1 MAANA
6 NLHKERIDTLLAIRV
21 YHLDP
26 SNARDMDN
34 TCTAEVMQCLVRYA
48 LRPSFSNPIFAVA
61 IKLAREK
68 IAQLEFSVNK
78 HLDIVTKHNVDFD
91 VDRAAK
97 PFTTESFKTLSTGF
111 KKRPKQR
118 INLRFLRRSVKGT
131 KEKGKKLIGSLPSD
145 SSPISE
151 EEEQET
157 ASILVKRKRTSP
169 TSRAKSSSAPQ
180 ISSAPTTVATLP
192 STVLV
197 SGLAPSPDEDDH
209 VTIKRLKIQHSQGSG
224 LHVPTSLTP
233 IQPPIPV
240 QPAIPA

>member
-34 TCTAEVMQCLVRYA
+34 TCTTEVMQCLVRYA
-48 LRPSFSNPIFAVA
+48 LRPSFSNPVFAVA

-131 KEKGKKLIGSLPSD
+131 KEKERSLLDPFLLIAHLFLRRKSRRLHLYWSREKEQAQQVELKVLMLLR
-145 SSPISE
+145 SPPPLQRLQLS
-151 EEEQET
+151 Q
-157 ASILVKRKRTSP
+157 
-169 TSRAKSSSAPQ
+169 
-180 ISSAPTTVATLP
+180 
-192 STVLV
+192 VLY
-197 SGLAPSPDEDDH
+197 
-209 VTIKRLKIQHSQGSG
+209 
-224 LHVPTSLTP
+224 
-233 IQPPIPV
+233 
-240 QPAIPA
+240 